1 MSGAPG
7 RRAPSRRQPGRVPLA
22 TTARPL
28 ARRLLWPGL
37 TTAAMLALAIG
48 LGVWQVQRLAWKTAL
63 LAEIDQGESSP
74 AVPLPADPRPF
85 TKVRVDGLLRQDLS
99 ALYGIEV
106 RTTQAGP
113 VLGAFLLNPLE
124 RPGAEP
130 VIVDR
135 GWVPADAPRDTTPM
149 PATIEGYVRAP
160 EHPVRFG
167 AADDPA
173 ARRFYALDPAAV
185 GASLGLGQVAPFTV
199 VALGEAA
206 RGVYPAPAQAL
217 PRPPNNHFIYALTWF
232 GLAGALLAVF
242 GVYARRL
249 LRTS

>member
-1 MSGAPG
+1 LP
-7 RRAPSRRQPGRVPLA
+7 
-22 TTARPL
+22 

-37 TTAAMLALAIG
+37 TTALMLALAIG
-48 LGVWQVQRLAWKTAL
+48 LGIWQLQRLAWKTAL
-63 LAEIDQGESSP
+63 LAEIDQGEAAS

-85 TKVRVDGLLRQDLS
+85 TKVRVEGLLRQDLA

-113 VLGAFLLNPLE
+113 ILGAFLLNPLE
-124 RPGAEP
+124 RPGADP
-130 VIVDR
+130 IIVDR
-135 GWVPADAPRDTTPM
+135 GWVPADAPRDDRPV
-149 PATIEGYVRAP
+149 PATIEGYIRPP

-173 ARRFYALDPAAV
+173 ARRFYALDPAAI
-185 GASLGLGQVAPFTV
+185 GASLGLRQVAPFTL
-199 VALGEAA
+199 VALGEAP
-206 RGVYPAPAQAL
+206 RGTYPEPVQAL

-232 GLAGALLAVF
+232 GLALALMAVF

-249 LRTS
+249 LRTP